1 MRKFQVMKNVP
12 KWEADTPNLMEH
24 ERRQLAQR
32 IGEALYDEGYIKIE
46 ESESF
51 VPTLN
56 CEKSIVIKMTFVFE

>member
-1 MRKFQVMKNVP
+1 MRRFSIMKNVP
-12 KWEADTPNLMEH
+12 KWEADTPNLLEY
-24 ERRQLAQR
+24 ERRLLAQK
-32 IGEALYDEGYIKIE
+32 IGEAHYDEGYIKIE